1 MSTFAAALRRPVVA
15 FLLDVL
21 LVMVFAAIGRASH
34 DEANAA
40 LGVLATAW
48 PFLVG
53 TTVGWLVVRALRKG
67 WPLEF
72 GPGITVWFS
81 TVVFGMLLRR
91 AVGEGTATTFVIVAS
106 LVLATFLL
114 GWRALAAWAARRST

>member
-1 MSTFAAALRRPVVA
+1 MSALASTLRRPVVA
-15 FLLDVL
+15 FLVDVG
-21 LVMVFAAIGRASH
+21 LVMVFAAIGRATH
-34 DEANAA
+34 EETNAV

-53 TTVGWLVVRALRKG
+53 TAVGWLVVRALRKG

-81 TVVFGMLLRR
+81 TVAFGMLLRR
-91 AVGEGTATTFVIVAS
+91 AVGEGTDPAFVVVAS
-106 LVLATFLL
+106 LVLAAFLL
-114 GWRALAAWAARRST
+114 GWRALAGFAARRSA